1 MDRELLELIGAV
13 CAVDESSG
21 VPPSFYVMEEC
32 AELIKEI
39 MKDQRGKGDREKIVD
54 EACDVLTT
62 VAVLL
67 HKYGVTPQEAQ
78 DRMGFKCRR
87 AVERWETSK
96 EA

>member
-1 MDRELLELIGAV
+1 MERMTQLKQGGQHPTGLSAFSAGKEKSMDRELLELIGAV

-62 VAVLL
+62 AWM
-67 HKYGVTPQEAQ
+67 KA
-78 DRMGFKCRR
+78 
-87 AVERWETSK
+87 WS
-96 EA
+96 